1 MGALLSIAPSHPP
14 LSQEVLRP
22 EDYDPAE
29 ISQFSA
35 SWDDW
40 GLDQADKLQLH

>member
-1 MGALLSIAPSHPP
+1 MKALLSIASSHSS
-14 LSQEVLRP
+14 LLQEVLHP
-22 EDYDPAE
+22 EDYDSAG